1 MGETKA
7 YTFKVKP
14 QEDSNIY
21 RLIQIDSGKTL
32 DDLHSAILRAFDFT
46 AEHLYMFSRNR
57 KPYDK
62 DGYYSPYDEE
72 GRRADQ
78 ETLSGLEAEGN
89 LALFV

>member
-1 MGETKA
+1 MKVCNNGKMHREEKSLGETKA

-62 DGYYSPYDEE
+62 DGYY
-72 GRRADQ
+72 
-78 ETLSGLEAEGN
+78 
-89 LALFV
+89 

>member
-32 DDLHSAILRAFDFT
+32 DDLHSAYSGPLIYGRASV
-46 AEHLYMFSRNR
+46 YVQQ
-57 KPYDK
+57 K
-62 DGYYSPYDEE
+62 
-72 GRRADQ
+72 Q
-78 ETLSGLEAEGN
+78 EAI
-89 LALFV
+89 

>member
-1 MGETKA
+1 MKVCNNGKMHREEKSMGETKA

-46 AEHLYMFSRNR
+46 AETVTIRPMMKKEGGRIR
-57 KPYDK
+57 KPFQ
-62 DGYYSPYDEE
+62 GWAGS
-72 GRRADQ
+72 
-78 ETLSGLEAEGN
+78 
-89 LALFV
+89 